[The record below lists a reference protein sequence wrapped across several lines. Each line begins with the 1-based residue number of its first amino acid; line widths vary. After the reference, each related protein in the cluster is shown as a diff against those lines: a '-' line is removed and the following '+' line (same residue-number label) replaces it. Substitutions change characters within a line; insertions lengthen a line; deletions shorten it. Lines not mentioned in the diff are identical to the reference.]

1 MYLGIAAEITARASR
16 IQFFAAPITWQ
27 SEIASNLAIQP
38 PYISA

>member
-1 MYLGIAAEITARASR
+1 MYLGIAAEITTRASQ
-16 IQFFAAPITWQ
+16 IQFLAHPITWR